1 MKEFFDKFVFFNPS
15 IFIKVVL
22 IAVLITIN
30 LVIAPSTLAIENK
43 ILGVHILSPADLDNA
58 KLLFKDGEMKND
70 WYFLTVPFPLTALDE
85 LESWKHFFKEAKR
98 YKFIPI
104 VRLAT
109 RVEGGVWAR
118 PTRFEIVK
126 QFEFL
131 DKLDWPT
138 DKRYVIIYNEVN
150 HANEW
155 GGEVDPLSY
164 TQILEFAASWANTEQ
179 ANYIVLPAAMD
190 LAAPNSAKTM
200 EAFNYLSQMLEYN
213 PWIFDHI
220 DLWNSHSYPNPAFS
234 SSPTLTGQNSIRGF
248 EHELNFLKRK
258 TGRDFEV
265 IITETGW
272 VQTPRTE
279 PWLKS
284 YYLYA
289 MQHVWTHPKVI
300 GVTPFLLRGA
310 PGQFSEFSFFDR
322 DNQPTKIFEAF
333 RAGIKR
339 VNSD

>member
-1 MKEFFDKFVFFNPS
+1 MKKTFNKFLFFKAVAIITLMAIGLVVTPLTHA
-15 IFIKVVL
+15 IK
-22 IAVLITIN
+22 
-30 LVIAPSTLAIENK
+30 NK
-43 ILGVHILSPADLDNA
+43 ILGVHILSPADLSNA
-58 KLLFKDGEMKND
+58 KLLFKQGDMKDD
-70 WYFLTVPFPLTALDE
+70 WHFLTIPLALKDLNE
-85 LESWKHFFKEAKR
+85 PEGWQNFFRETKK

-109 RVEGGVWAR
+109 KVEEGVWAQ
-118 PTRFEIVK
+118 PTRYDIVQLFK
-126 QFEFL
+126 FMDQ
-131 DKLDWPT
+131 LDWPT
-138 DKRYVIIYNEVN
+138 EKRYIIIFNEVN
-150 HANEW
+150 HAKEW
-155 GGEVDPLSY
+155 GGVIDPLSY
-164 TQILEFAASWANTEQ
+164 TQILEFATSWAKTEK
-179 ANYIVLPAAMD
+179 ANYVVMPAAMD
-190 LAAPNSAKTM
+190 LAAPNSAETM
-200 EAFNYLSQMLEYN
+200 EAFTYLTKMLEYN

-234 SSPTLTGQNSIRGF
+234 SSPILTGQNSIRGF

-272 VQTPRTE
+272 VQTSQTE

-289 MQHVWTHPKVI
+289 MQHVWTHPKVV

-310 PGQFSEFSFFDR
+310 PGQFSDFSFFDR

-333 RAGIKR
+333 RAGIKGAT
-339 VNSD
+339 SD